1 MSRCYD
7 ERDGCKVKLVSCYDK
22 YKHKYHALT
31 KYEELQFDIILFE
44 LADTILHHTFS
55 WVHEL
60 VYADMIYNIL
70 MDKFHENKFHIK
82 VLESYYVTLEEEC
95 DTEDR
100 DIFETFIK
108 IDQENGL
115 NLKIINI
122 LQAYICYRCMRQT
135 RKLPHSLQNVT
146 SYTLEDLGGYPLVYM
161 KWFLQNHLVLDR
173 SFSQVSV
180 SLQHGIIGALKKFMI
195 DKLKTKISEGLLE
208 KSVVNDELDV
218 YYRIL
223 TDEIESQSRMSGGSI
238 DMESLYMSVVQKI
251 EDIE

>member
-1 MSRCYD
+1 MA
-7 ERDGCKVKLVSCYDK
+7 CKEKLISCYDK
-22 YKHKYHALT
+22 YQHKYHALT
-31 KYEELQFDIILFE
+31 KYESLQFTNIWDE
-44 LADTILHHTFS
+44 LSSTILDSMSNHTVS

-60 VYADMIYNIL
+60 VYADMIYNLI
-70 MDKFHENKFHIK
+70 MDKNHENKFHVK
-82 VLESYYVTLEEEC
+82 VLESYHVTLEEEC
-95 DTEDR
+95 DIEDR

-115 NLKIINI
+115 DLKIINI
-122 LQAYICYRCMRQT
+122 LQAYICYRCMRQSK
-135 RKLPHSLQNVT
+135 KLPLSLQNVT
-146 SYTLEDLGGYPLVYM
+146 SYTFKHLGGYPLVYM

-173 SFSQVSV
+173 SFSQASV
-180 SLQHGIIGALKKFMI
+180 SLQHDIIGALKKFMI

-238 DMESLYMSVVQKI
+238 DMESLYMSVVLKI
-251 EDIE
+251 EDIQ